1 VFPRIPRLETHPLIV
16 DGTIL
21 FPRGPLLLGLTEDRI
36 SYISARAHG
45 EFSTRP
51 FSMPAADLLLNAASP
66 APERPYGKA
75 QAYVMVAVLDES
87 GAVIPGFE
95 PAKCCITDDDRASI
109 PLRWDKAS
117 ARELAGK
124 TIQLRFF
131 LRCANV
137 YAVTVTP

>member
-1 VFPRIPRLETHPLIV
+1 
-16 DGTIL
+16 
-21 FPRGPLLLGLTEDRI
+21 LLGLKEDRI
-36 SYISARAHG
+36 SYIGARAHG

-51 FSMPAADLLLNAASP
+51 FTMPAADLLLNAASP

-95 PAKCCITDDDRASI
+95 REKCCIVGDDRTNI
-109 PLRWDKAS
+109 PLRWGEATT
-117 ARELAGK
+117 RQLAGE

-137 YAVTVTP
+137 YAVTIA